1 MRCWCHS
8 VWRDEKGTSD
18 VFWIFGFWLSGWKF
32 RSNASCCAWEDFE
45 LDFTFFDDNF
55 VNFHSKNRN
64 FPLPW
69 NFFLEFSWN
78 EGQKSNF
85 YFNYASL
92 VDSFTNSPWSTDLS
106 SLRQFLKILGRQKF
120 IKHFNFHFPI
130 KSNRLFVS
138 FHQKK
143 IRKKL
148 KIQNRKKNIFHTHKI
163 AKKLFQRAT
172 CCSFNS
178 FFLSLHPIERKGY
191 RVKNFS
197 FLYST
202 LSHNFHSSNKRYQMG
217 LPIGLCLRQFQF
229 SQFFIFEKN
238 LILHVRKTNWRHDVC
253 EFLLFPFENR
263 LTVLFVWIF
272 SNKVNIHSKTKHF
285 VPGQIEFEQKLKF
298 STHLVLC
305 FNLFPPLHSISP
317 YNYFDSFPTLTILL
331 IVIIWR
337 VSAKIIRSLTFWLT
351 YLHYEMK

>member
-1 MRCWCHS
+1 M
-8 VWRDEKGTSD
+8 K
-18 VFWIFGFWLSGWKF
+18 
-32 RSNASCCAWEDFE
+32 
-45 LDFTFFDDNF
+45 
-55 VNFHSKNRN
+55 
-64 FPLPW
+64 
-69 NFFLEFSWN
+69 FFLEFSWN

-120 IKHFNFHFPI
+120 IKHFNFNFPI

-202 LSHNFHSSNKRYQMG
+202 LSHNFS
-217 LPIGLCLRQFQF
+217 QFQLNISDGAANRF
-229 SQFFIFEKN
+229 VSQAISIFPVFHFWKIFN
-238 LILHVRKTNWRHDVC
+238 FTC
-253 EFLLFPFENR
+253 EEN
-263 LTVLFVWIF
+263 
-272 SNKVNIHSKTKHF
+272 
-285 VPGQIEFEQKLKF
+285 
-298 STHLVLC
+298 
-305 FNLFPPLHSISP
+305 
-317 YNYFDSFPTLTILL
+317 
-331 IVIIWR
+331 
-337 VSAKIIRSLTFWLT
+337 
-351 YLHYEMK
+351 